1 ISLLSLGGMTA
12 FLPLYS
18 KRALLVGVLAFVVFL
33 LFENGPI
40 RLPLHIDGHVDPRF
54 ERVKLVFTQNF
65 IDGWER
71 GGASLAVYHHGEKV
85 VDIWGGYADRASLRK
100 WKEDTLQVVFS
111 TTKGIG
117 AICVA
122 MLVDRG
128 YVSYDDL
135 VMKHWPEFGQ
145 NGKDNVTVQML
156 MSHASGLAYL
166 DENLSVEDAMD
177 HKKVSGLIE
186 RQKPHW
192 PPGTRS
198 GYHIYSHGWLLDQL
212 IRRVD
217 PKHRGIGQFVK
228 EELHDAHDIDFHV
241 GLPIEEM
248 GRVARLTA
256 PSTLDRLSE
265 VLTDF
270 RVIKYFKAIKNLVT
284 DSMLSRALGNLPWLE
299 CVYQMTVNN
308 PDFWRVEQAAAL
320 GVGNARSL
328 AKTFSLVGEKKL
340 ISKKTIDLLEV
351 SHYSDTD
358 LMMAEDTIKGNGLF
372 FTPLH
377 RGKTEYHIGHTGHG
391 CQQVMVD
398 LGNGLAIGYTN
409 NALKTALGDLCRTWK
424 RLQTSIYDSLDL

>member
-1 ISLLSLGGMTA
+1 LSSVGGMGA
-12 FLPLYS
+12 FPRYT
-18 KRALLVGVLAFVVFL
+18 KTALLVGVLAFVVFL

-85 VDIWGGYADRASLRK
+85 VDIWGGYADRSALRT

-111 TTKGIG
+111 TTKGIS
-117 AICVA
+117 AVCVA

-128 YVSYDDL
+128 LVSYDDL
-135 VMKHWPEFGQ
+135 VIKHWPEFGQ

-156 MSHASGLAYL
+156 MSHAAGLSYL
-166 DENLSVEDAMD
+166 EENFSVEDAMD
-177 HKKVSGLIE
+177 HKKVSKAIE
-186 RQKPHW
+186 KQKPHW

-198 GYHIYSHGWLLDQL
+198 GYHIYSHGWLVDQL

-217 PKHRGIGQFVK
+217 TKKRGIGQFVK
-228 EELHDAHDIDFHV
+228 EELHDKHNIDFHV
-241 GLPIEEM
+241 GLPNEEM
-248 GRVARLTA
+248 VRVARLTA

-265 VLTDF
+265 VMTDY
-270 RVIKYFKAIKNLVT
+270 RVVKYFKAIKNLVT
-284 DSMLSRALGNLPWLE
+284 DSMLSRALRNLPWLE

-328 AKTFSLVGEKKL
+328 AKTFSLVGQKKVV
-340 ISKKTIDLLEV
+340 SQKTLDLLQV
-351 SHYSDTD
+351 SHYRDDD
-358 LMMAEDTIKGNGLF
+358 LMMNENTIKGNGLF
-372 FTPLH
+372 FTPLN
-377 RGKTEYHIGHTGHG
+377 RGKAQYHIGHTGHG
-391 CQQVMVD
+391 CQQVLVD
-398 LGNGLAIGYTN
+398 LGNGLSIGYTN

-424 RLQTSIYDSLDL
+424 RLQNSIYESLDL